1 MVADSRQVIPDWSS
15 AKTCPGKVIFRA
27 EKRNPAYVEPSA
39 TKGIISYTERLMER
53 IRNFC
58 IIAHV
63 DHGKSTLAD
72 RMLQMTH
79 TIADRDMTA
88 QVLDTMD
95 LEREKGVTIKASAV
109 RMIYNA
115 KDGQDYEFNLIDTP
129 GHVDFNYEVSRAL
142 YACEGAVL
150 VVDATQ
156 GIEAQTLANLYLALD
171 ANLVIIPVINKIDL
185 QSADVEGVKRDL
197 KILLG
202 VEDEE
207 IIPISAK
214 TGFGV
219 EEVLE
224 AIVAKI
230 PAPIRSEDKPLR
242 ALIFD
247 SHYDAYKGVIAYVR
261 VFDGSLTAN
270 DKVVM
275 MATGTKIVPV
285 EIGIFSPN
293 LLPIDK
299 LSAGDVGYIA
309 TGLKTVS
316 ECRVGDTIT
325 NAAKPADAPLPGYR
339 KAKPMVFAGVYPVE
353 GEDFPDLKEALEK
366 LQLNDAS
373 LTFEP
378 ESSEA
383 LNFGF
388 RCGFLG
394 LFHMEIIQE
403 RIERE
408 YDLDVVF
415 TAPSVEYKVDLTDGS
430 TIMIDS
436 PADLPDEGRIK
447 EIYEPWMSL
456 QIFSPTEYYGVIM
469 EMVRKRRGIYINQEY
484 PAANRVQLNFEIP
497 LSEIIVDFF
506 DLLKSNTHGYASMDY
521 QFLEY
526 RAGDLVK
533 LQILLNEEPVDAL
546 TAIVHSQDAYHKG
559 QALVSKLKEIIPQQL
574 FTIPIQAYAEGRVIS
589 RANVKA
595 LRKDV
600 LAKCY
605 GGDITRKKKL
615 LEKQKR
621 GKKRMKMVGSVEI
634 PQEAF
639 MAILRLEN

>member
-1 MVADSRQVIPDWSS
+1 
-15 AKTCPGKVIFRA
+15 
-27 EKRNPAYVEPSA
+27 
-39 TKGIISYTERLMER
+39 MEN

-72 RMLQMTH
+72 RMLQMTN
-79 TIADRDMTA
+79 TISDREMTA
-88 QVLDTMD
+88 QVLDSMD

-115 KDGQDYEFNLIDTP
+115 KDGKDYEFNLIDTP

-171 ANLVIIPVINKIDL
+171 ANLVIIPVLNKVDL

-197 KILLG
+197 IMLLG
-202 VEDEE
+202 VDEDE

-214 TGFGV
+214 TGLGV
-219 EEVLE
+219 GEVLE
-224 AIVAKI
+224 AIASRV
-230 PAPIRSEDKPLR
+230 PAPQSSSGKPLR
-242 ALIFD
+242 ALVFD
-247 SHYDAYKGVIAYVR
+247 SHYDSYKGVIAYVR
-261 VFDGSLTAN
+261 VFDGSLTSS
-270 DKVVM
+270 DKIAM

-293 LLPIDK
+293 LIPIDR

-325 NAAKPADAPLPGYR
+325 NAANPADAPLPGYR

-353 GEDFPDLKEALEK
+353 GEDYPDLKEALEK

-373 LTFEP
+373 LTYEP

-430 TIMIDS
+430 TIIIDS
-436 PADLPDEGRIK
+436 PADLPEEGRIR
-447 EIYEPWMSL
+447 EIYEPWMAL
-456 QIFSPTEYYGVIM
+456 EVFSPTEYYGVIM
-469 EMVRKRRGIYINQEY
+469 EMVRKRRGIYVNQEY

-506 DLLKSNTHGYASMDY
+506 DLLKSNTRGYASMDY
-521 QFLEY
+521 KFLEY

-559 QALVSKLKEIIPQQL
+559 QALVSKLKGIIPQQL